1 MQIVN
6 SPNIE
11 NATPSQTERAG
22 GVYPIDSASK
32 NGRALRNGPLI
43 ADSVELSSFSE
54 RLSRTMQAASAQQS
68 QRITDLTAAVR
79 SGQYQMDSQIV
90 SHAMVSQAISAG
102 NGGRS

>member
-6 SPNIE
+6 SPNIG
-11 NATPSQTERAG
+11 NATPSQAGRAG
-22 GVYPIDSASK
+22 GVHSIDSAGK
-32 NGRALRNGPLI
+32 NGAGLRNGSPT

-54 RLSRTMQAASAQQS
+54 RLSRTMQAASAKQS

>member
-6 SPNIE
+6 SPNIG
-11 NATPSQTERAG
+11 NATPSQAGRTG
-22 GVYPIDSASK
+22 GVQPIDASGK
-32 NGRALRNGPLI
+32 NGPALRTGPPT

-54 RLSRTMQAASAQQS
+54 RLSRTMQAASAKQS
-68 QRITDLTAAVR
+68 QRITALTAAVR
-79 SGQYQMDSQIV
+79 SGQYQMDSQVV